1 MWSDFFNI
9 RCMLLIKFGLNLGW
23 VFYLMV
29 YIIYCILDMY
39 LLFYVSYS
47 LIFIMLILRYMIKL
61 ILKREDGV
69 VVFMGEC

>member
-61 ILKREDGV
+61 ILKREGGV